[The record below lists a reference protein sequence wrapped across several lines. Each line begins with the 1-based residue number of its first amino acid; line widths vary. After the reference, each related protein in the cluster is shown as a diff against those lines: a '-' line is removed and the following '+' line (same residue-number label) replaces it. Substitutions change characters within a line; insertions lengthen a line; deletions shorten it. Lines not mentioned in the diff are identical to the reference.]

1 MNCWCV
7 LEILIAFFVI
17 DFIVLFIWA
26 WMNPGVLSAGSI
38 VVGFLAVGCFCA
50 LVSMVY
56 NMWIAKHQTEKK
68 SEMKLAPNVVEKVPH
83 SNAACQYE
91 WPVISNEVVFLRV
104 ETQS

>member
-1 MNCWCV
+1 MNCCCV

-17 DFIVLFIWA
+17 DFIVFFIWA

-50 LVSMVY
+50 LASMVY

-68 SEMKLAPNVVEKVPH
+68 SEVKLAPNGVEKVPH

-91 WPVISNEVVFLRV
+91 WPIISNEDVFLRI